1 MKLIV
6 SMLCSLVLLIG
17 STMSFAESTQG
28 NSATTTPPEQMEK
41 PHHSQQPNK
50 QHSQDGSTT
59 GSGEDIQKLKK
70 KSETESKANKSRD
83 MQKENS
89 GNSY

>member
-6 SMLCSLVLLIG
+6 SMLCSVMLLVS
-17 STMSFAESTQG
+17 STISFAESTQG
-28 NSATTTPPEQMEK
+28 NSTTTTPPEQMEK
-41 PHHSQQPNK
+41 PHNTDHNAKHP
-50 QHSQDGSTT
+50 SQDGTST
-59 GSGEDIQKLKK
+59 GSGNDIQKLKK

-89 GNSY
+89 GSSY

>member
-1 MKLIV
+1 MKLMM
-6 SMLCSLVLLIG
+6 SMLCSLMMLMG
-17 STMSFAESTQG
+17 SPLSFAESTQG

-41 PHHSQQPNK
+41 PHHSQHDK
-50 QHSQDGSTT
+50 QHSQDGSAS
-59 GSGEDIQKLKK
+59 GSGNDIQKLKK
-70 KSETESKANKSRD
+70 KSETESNANKSRD

>member
-6 SMLCSLVLLIG
+6 SMLCSVMLLVS
-17 STMSFAESTQG
+17 STISFAESTQG
-28 NSATTTPPEQMEK
+28 NSTTTTPPEQMEK
-41 PHHSQQPNK
+41 PHNADHNAKHP
-50 QHSQDGSTT
+50 SQDGTST
-59 GSGEDIQKLKK
+59 GSGNDIQKLKK

-89 GNSY
+89 GSSY